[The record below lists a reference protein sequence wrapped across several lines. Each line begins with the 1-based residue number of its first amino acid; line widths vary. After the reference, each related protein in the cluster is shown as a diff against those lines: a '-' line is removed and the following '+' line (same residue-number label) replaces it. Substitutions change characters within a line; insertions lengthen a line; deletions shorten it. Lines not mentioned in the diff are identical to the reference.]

1 MRDQRQCSDCYQ
13 PIRECECEPLPEMRE
28 RLEQE
33 REQRKR
39 DEEPWPE
46 MDSGGPLSLGAR
58 LSRHFSRVVPG
69 IRHNS
74 PRVTN
79 DQSLATL
86 VFFTVALFA
95 LPATASPLCESAV
108 SYEYRNTS
116 TPRPKLAVETCHR
129 VAKAAR
135 VFGVRESLAVAVASY
150 ESDFEPWEVSGA
162 SHAALGAMQIKA
174 AYHCPPF
181 LGFRVC
187 SSSSMLIRE
196 GVRHLSELLDEFGE
210 RDALR
215 CYNKGRRGCRNPKA
229 GREYAETVEMTERG
243 LRRVQWLRGRR

>member
-1 MRDQRQCSDCYQ
+1 VRDQRQCSDCYQ
-13 PIRECECEPLPEMRE
+13 PIRECECEPLTEMRE
-28 RLEQE
+28 RLERE

-116 TPRPKLAVETCHR
+116 TPRPKLAVETCQIVHKSA
-129 VAKAAR
+129 VAHGLDPA
-135 VFGVRESLAVAVASY
+135 LAVAVASI
-150 ESDFEPWEVSGA
+150 ESDFRPWVV
-162 SHAALGAMQIKA
+162 SHAGAVGAMQVKPH
-174 AYHCPPF
+174 YYCPKRF
-181 LGFRVC
+181 
-187 SSSSMLIRE
+187 
-196 GVRHLSELLDEFGE
+196 GVRFCLSSRELIDSGVSHLAELLDDYDTG
-210 RDALR
+210 RALR
-215 CYNKGRRGCRNPKA
+215 SYNAGRRGA
-229 GREYAETVEMTERG
+229 SRG
-243 LRRVQWLRGRR
+243 LGVEYEQRVSRRVQWLRGRR